1 MEKEY
6 QILSNI
12 QDDENTSQ
20 RKLAQRTGLSLGT
33 VNLLLKRMIRKGL
46 VKTQRLNARSL
57 QYILTPQGLTEKSK
71 LTYLF
76 IKNSYA
82 QITRLTS
89 TVQNIVNKIMD
100 GNDGVIYLYGPQNE
114 IFEVLNLVLS
124 KENVEHIYIK
134 EADMLPEPSPHTVI
148 IVWDLVDEDKMSR
161 THRTINIL
169 KELIT

>member
-6 QILSNI
+6 QILSHL

-20 RKLAQRTGLSLGT
+20 RKLALRTGLSLGT

-46 VKTQRLNARSL
+46 VKTRRLNARSL

-71 LTYLF
+71 LTYHF
-76 IKNSYA
+76 IRNSYA

-89 TVQNIVNKIMD
+89 TVKVIVTNIMG
-100 GNDGVIYLYGPQNE
+100 GNDRVIYLYGPQNE
-114 IFEVLNLVLS
+114 VLEVLKLVLN
-124 KENVEHIYIK
+124 KEQVNHIYIS
-134 EADMLPEPSPHTVI
+134 EDRPLPEPSPHTIV
-148 IVWDLVDEDKMSR
+148 IVWDLDDEAKLSQ

-169 KELIT
+169 KELKS